1 MSTKDQFLA
10 ECEAF
15 IAASG
20 VTASSFGRKS
30 LGDPSFITRLRRGA
44 DVSANTMDKVRAFM
58 QQNEVLSLL

>member
-1 MSTKDQFLA
+1 MSTKDKFLA

-15 IAASG
+15 IAAS
-20 VTASSFGRKS
+20 VITASAFGRKS